1 MGQKEKDGVEGGR
14 EDKGWGSATVAAVTS
29 PAWET
34 KVSMAQPPLCLASE
48 LKGPYAQEPS
58 HFHGHNKY
66 LLTNSQYLLVH
77 SLIHLFDNIGL
88 PW

>member
-1 MGQKEKDGVEGGR
+1 MELR
-14 EDKGWGSATVAAVTS
+14 EEERTQVG
-29 PAWET
+29 
-34 KVSMAQPPLCLASE
+34 AQPLWLLSPPQPGKQRSAWPNRQCLAPE

-58 HFHGHNKY
+58 HFHGRNKY

-77 SLIHLFDNIGL
+77 SFIHLFDNTGL